1 MPDILT
7 RLFPWRHTETEQQRT
22 EDLARVNAQLRGQS
36 EWFRVILASIADAV
50 IVTDTD
56 GHIVFLNPVAE
67 VLTGHDAASA
77 TGRPLPEVFTLIPA
91 EGLPEEESPVY
102 EAMRDSVVLRQG
114 HHLLVTRS
122 GQQVPIDD
130 STAPIRDDKGRT
142 LGAVVVFHDITARR
156 RAEEERE
163 LLVRQLE
170 KERAHLTRAQVELCR
185 QAEELAMAD
194 KRKDEFLAMLAHE
207 LRNPLAPIRNAL
219 HVLRMR
225 ADQPQMVAWGHDVVD
240 RQVRHM
246 TRIIDDLLDV
256 SRISR
261 GKIQLH
267 VGRVDLTRL
276 VRDTAEDHRG
286 AVEAAGLKL
295 HVETETT
302 PIWVQ
307 GDGTRLA
314 QVLGNLLHNA
324 IKFTDAGG
332 TVTVRLRPSDD
343 GRAVVTVCDT
353 GIGVEPQL
361 LQRIFDPFTQ
371 ADRSLDRSRG
381 GLGLGLALVRGLIE
395 LHGGTVTAESA
406 GAGQGTSVTFL
417 LPLVVGDGSEPHP
430 APPPPGQARRLHIL
444 VVEDNRDTAETM
456 RLFFGLAGHCVE
468 VAHTGPEGVDKA
480 RLFHPDVVLCDL
492 GLPEL
497 DGFEVARALRAEP
510 ATSKVRL
517 IAVSG
522 YGQAE
527 DRRRATEAGF
537 DLHLTKPVDPR
548 ALQTLLESA

>member
-1 MPDILT
+1 MPDIFT
-7 RLFPWRHTETEQQRT
+7 RLFPWRHSEAEQRT
-22 EDLARVNAQLRGQS
+22 EDLTRTNAQLRWQS

-56 GHIVFLNPVAE
+56 GHVVFLNPVAE
-67 VLTGHDAASA
+67 TLTGHDAASA
-77 TGRPLPEVFTLIPA
+77 VGRPLPEVFSLIPPV
-91 EGLPEEESPVY
+91 GRSIEESPVY
-102 EAMRDSVVLRQG
+102 QAMRDSVVLRPG
-114 HHLLVTRS
+114 HRLLVTRD
-122 GQQVPIDD
+122 GHEVPIDD
-130 STAPIRDDKGRT
+130 STAPIRDDQGRT
-142 LGAVVVFHDITARR
+142 LGAVVVFHDITERR

-163 LLVRQLE
+163 QLVRQLE
-170 KERAHLTRAQVELCR
+170 DERAQLTLAQIELSR

-194 KRKDEFLAMLAHE
+194 RRKDEFLAMLAHE

-219 HVLRMR
+219 HVVRMR
-225 ADQPQMVAWGHDVVD
+225 ADQPQTVTWGHDVID

-261 GKIQLH
+261 GKIQLQL
-267 VGRVDLTRL
+267 GRVDLTRL
-276 VRDTAEDHRG
+276 VRDTTEDLRG
-286 AVEAAGLKL
+286 AMEAASLKL
-295 HVETETT
+295 QVETEAT
-302 PIWVQ
+302 PLWVQ

-332 TVTVRLRPSDD
+332 SVTVRLRREPD
-343 GRAVVTVCDT
+343 GQAAVTVSDS
-353 GIGVEPQL
+353 GIGVDPQL

-395 LHGGTVTAESA
+395 LHSGTVQAESA
-406 GAGQGTSVTFL
+406 GPGKGTAVTFR
-417 LPLVVGDGSEPHP
+417 LPLAAGAVDEAEAESPP
-430 APPPPGQARRLHIL
+430 APQPQQLRIL
-444 VVEDNRDTAETM
+444 VVEDNRDTAETL
-456 RLFFGLAGHCVE
+456 RLFFGLAGHVVE
-468 VAHTGPEGVDKA
+468 VAHAGPEGVDRA
-480 RLFHPDVVLCDL
+480 RSFRPDVVLCDL
-492 GLPEL
+492 GLPGL
-497 DGFEVARALRAEP
+497 DGFGVARALRAEP
-510 ATSKVRL
+510 ATAKARL

-527 DRRRATEAGF
+527 DRRRASSAGF

-548 ALQTLLESA
+548 ALQSLLERA